1 MAPQKESHLMQSKML
16 IFFLLI
22 SLAGLVAGYSQDQKP
37 GPESSPAPQIKAAA
51 TSSPYVLPPD
61 DQRETA
67 RLNDLCQGLLNS
79 YECAQAIERAQLPRY
94 PRQTARDQDRLKLTL
109 KNGKTVI
116 LKNTPGVSG
125 VSYSFRDY
133 LPDLGYFLVHVQLWE
148 GDAYLMVNDRTG
160 QRRFIHD
167 LPIISP
173 DKTRLVTI
181 SMDLEAQYN
190 PNAIQVWRLTPG
202 KMVREWSR
210 DIKGWGP
217 AGGAWLDN
225 DTISLIKKIPKGDY
239 SGYVDVPLL
248 LKKGPDGWKLTE
260 K

>member
-1 MAPQKESHLMQSKML
+1 MKSKTL
-16 IFFLLI
+16 IFFLLF
-22 SLAGLVAGYSQDQKP
+22 SLVALAAGYSQDHKAGTES
-37 GPESSPAPQIKAAA
+37 GPAAQVKGAAA
-51 TSSPYVLPPD
+51 FSPYVLPPD

-94 PRQTARDQDRLKLTL
+94 PRQATRDRDRLKLTL
-109 KNGKTVI
+109 KNGKAVV
-116 LKNTPGVSG
+116 LKNTAGVSG

-133 LPDLGYFLVHVQLWE
+133 LQGLGYFLVHVQLCE
-148 GDAYLMVNDRTG
+148 GDAYLMVNDQTG
-160 QRRFIHD
+160 QRQFIHD

-190 PNAIQVWRLTPG
+190 PNAIQIWRLAPG

-210 DIKGWGP
+210 EIKGWGP
-217 AGGAWLDN
+217 AGGAWLDHH
-225 DTISLIKKIPKGDY
+225 TITLMKKVPLHAFPTQY
-239 SGYVDVPLL
+239 RDVPML
-248 LKKGPDGWKLTE
+248 LKKGPDGWKMTE